1 MIKLI
6 GILIV
11 VFGFLFKVE
20 TLFTILLAGICTGL
34 VSGLSTN
41 EILTII
47 GDSFIS
53 NRAVSLFMI
62 TLPVIGILERYGL
75 RQRAVFLIQK
85 IEKLTT
91 GLIFT
96 MYMFIRQIAG
106 LLSIRMSGHPQF
118 VRPIINPMAQAAG
131 GKNLDGEDIES
142 IKALSAASENY
153 GNFFGQNLFA
163 GSSGVLLIASTL
175 NELGYTVSAIDIA
188 KSSIIMAFI
197 ALTVVFIQSRMFDF
211 KLQNKMKKL
220 EEEKI

>member
-34 VSGLSTN
+34 VSGLSIN

>member
-11 VFGFLFKVE
+11 VFGFLLKVE

-34 VSGLSTN
+34 VSGLSIN

-131 GKNLDGEDIES
+131 GNNLDEEDIES

-175 NELGYTVSAIDIA
+175 NELGYNVSAIDIA
-188 KSSIIMAFI
+188 KSSIIMALV
-197 ALTVVFIQSRMFDF
+197 ALIIVFIQSRIFDS
-211 KLQNKMKKL
+211 KLQNTLKKL
-220 EEEKI
+220 EKEKI